1 MKYYFKN
8 AVLKGTIILTFAGIV
23 SRIIGFF
30 YRIFL
35 TRQIGPEG
43 MGLFQL
49 VTPVLGIS
57 FALCSAGIQ
66 TAISRF
72 SAARENK
79 RTWLTAGLII
89 ALPMSLLFSFFTYH
103 YADFIAYRI
112 LLNEN
117 SAPLIKILAFAVPF
131 STFHNCVNGY
141 YFGQKKADIP
151 AFSQLMEQFARVA
164 AVYVYSMFCI
174 QNDKEITVLCAVYGN
189 LAGELTSTLVCT
201 VSLLFSRE
209 NTSGKSDLKQCVKK
223 IFTFSVPLTANK
235 LLMHLLQSGESV
247 LIPAQL
253 ILFGHSSSEALSI
266 YGILMGMSLPLIMFP
281 SAITN
286 SLSVMLLP
294 DISSA
299 QSQKNNSH
307 IIHTLNRSLQ
317 LCMMMGIMSTFLFI
331 FYGAEMGSIIFDE
344 PSVKAFVNV
353 LAWLCP
359 FYYLTTTLGSI
370 LNGLGRT
377 TLTCV
382 HNIAGILIR
391 IGFLVILVPK
401 IGIKGYLFGLL
412 ISQIFVCISHYICLN
427 NAFHIGINPKEH
439 IIIPFLFS
447 FISVGISMVVYI
459 PLRTF
464 ELGNPLFRLFC
475 GACAAS
481 VIFLILFK
489 HTDTSLEA

>member
-1 MKYYFKN
+1 MKYNFKN
-8 AVLKGTIILTFAGIV
+8 AVLRGTIILTFAGII

-35 TRQIGPEG
+35 TRQIGSEG

-49 VTPVLGIS
+49 VTPILGIS

-72 SAARENK
+72 SAAKENK
-79 RTWLTAGLII
+79 RTWLNAGLLLAIP
-89 ALPMSLLFSFFTYH
+89 LSLLFAFFTYY

-117 SAPLIKILAFAVPF
+117 SVPLIKILAFAVPF

-141 YFGQKKADIP
+141 YFGQKKAGLP

-164 AVYVYSMFCI
+164 TVYIYSKYCI
-174 QNDKEITVLCAVYGN
+174 QNNKEITVLCAVYGN
-189 LAGELTSTLVCT
+189 LAGELASTLVCAAALCFNKD
-201 VSLLFSRE
+201 S
-209 NTSGKSDLKQCVKK
+209 KSFYSNLGQCIRKV
-223 IFTFSVPLTANK
+223 FTFSVPLTANK
-235 LLMHLLQSGESV
+235 LLMHLLQSGESI

-253 ILFGHSSSEALSI
+253 ILHGHSQSQALSI
-266 YGILMGMSLPLIMFP
+266 YGVLMGMALPLIMFP

-294 DISSA
+294 EISSA
-299 QSQKNNSH
+299 QSQKNDSH
-307 IIHTLNRSLQ
+307 IVRTLNSSIR

-344 PSVKAFVNV
+344 PSVESFVNV
-353 LAWLCP
+353 LSWLCP

-382 HNIAGILIR
+382 HNITGILIR
-391 IGFLVILVPK
+391 IAFLIILVPK
-401 IGIKGYLFGLL
+401 MGITGYLFGLL
-412 ISQIFVCISHYICLN
+412 ISQIFVCIAHYICLHN
-427 NAFHIGINPKEH
+427 TFHMGINAKEN
-439 IIIPFLFS
+439 IIIPFIFS
-447 FISVGISMVVYI
+447 AVSIGCSMLIYL
-459 PLRTF
+459 PMRNLG
-464 ELGNPLFRLFC
+464 LGNNLLQLFT
-475 GACAAS
+475 GACAAIIILLF
-481 VIFLILFK
+481 IFKRKIK
-489 HTDTSLEA
+489 